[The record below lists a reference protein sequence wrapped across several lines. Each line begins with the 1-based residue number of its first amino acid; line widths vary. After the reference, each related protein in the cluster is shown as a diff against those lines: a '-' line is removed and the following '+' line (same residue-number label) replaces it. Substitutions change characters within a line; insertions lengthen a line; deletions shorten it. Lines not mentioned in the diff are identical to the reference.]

1 VVYYCEASE
10 DHKLTFHRGGK
21 EGVIIATVEP
31 CLDHEGD
38 TEIYF
43 LPQTHHANLTHPG
56 SPLNPSVQQS
66 TSPPSPPSPPS
77 TPSSVTLSHT
87 HHHFPSLHGK
97 STFTYHNKKFH
108 WQGHAELHSDAKDDL
123 VARFEA
129 SWFEGKGHRI
139 GVLDVMEMGMGMLD
153 LVVFSGLIV
162 QERTEEHKLA
172 VSSPLF
178 SDLPCFPISPVF
190 RSPLFS
196 DLPCFCDIFMFESLL
211 YLNYAFCSGTPD
223 WEYG

>member
-1 VVYYCEASE
+1 
-10 DHKLTFHRGGK
+10 LTFHRGGK
-21 EGVIIATVEP
+21 EGVIIATAEP

-38 TEIYF
+38 TQIHF
-43 LPQTHHANLTHPG
+43 LPQTQHNANLTQHPD
-56 SPLNPSVQQS
+56 SPLHPSV
-66 TSPPSPPSPPS
+66 PPSTTPPS
-77 TPSSVTLSHT
+77 TPSSIITLSHT

-108 WQGHAELHSDAKDDL
+108 WQGHAELHSNAKDDL

-172 VSSPLF
+172 VPSPLR
-178 SDLPCFPISPVF
+178 LC
-190 RSPLFS
+190 L
-196 DLPCFCDIFMFESLL
+196 
-211 YLNYAFCSGTPD
+211 
-223 WEYG
+223 

>member
-10 DHKLTFHRGGK
+10 DHKLTFHRGGR
-21 EGVIIATVEP
+21 EGVIIATAEP

-43 LPQTHHANLTHPG
+43 LPQTQHANLTHPG
-56 SPLNPSVQQS
+56 SPLNPSVQPS
-66 TSPPSPPSPPS
+66 TTPPSP
-77 TPSSVTLSHT
+77 PSSVTLSHT
-87 HHHFPSLHGK
+87 HHHFPSLHGN
-97 STFTYHNKKFH
+97 STFTHHNKKFH

-178 SDLPCFPISPVF
+178 SDLPCF
-190 RSPLFS
+190 
-196 DLPCFCDIFMFESLL
+196 CDIFMFEPLL